1 MRTTI
6 DIPDQLFRRIKALAA
21 IQGITLKNFITKAV
35 EHEINS
41 GKEHTTSTRIKGP
54 LVPSDKPGSLKINS
68 DYIAKLM
75 EIEDMHVS
83 S

>member
-35 EHEINS
+35 EHELISRKELTS
-41 GKEHTTSTRIKGP
+41 GFRIKDP
-54 LVPSDKPGSLKINS
+54 LIPSDKPGSLHITP
-68 DYIAKLM
+68 DYVAKLM
-75 EIEDMHVS
+75 EIEDIHVS
-83 S
+83 P